1 MKLKVCG
8 MRSSK
13 NIINLARIMPDYM
26 GFIFWENSKRFVS
39 NLTPDL
45 GEPVKKVGV
54 FVNASLEYI
63 KDCIEAH
70 KLKAVQLHGNESPEQ
85 CGELAEVDVE
95 VIKAFSIQRESDF
108 SQTVVYESVCDYF
121 LFDTKGEL
129 PGGNG
134 LHFDWTVL
142 KDYPSKKPFFLSGG
156 IGPNDCL
163 AIASIIKLNLP
174 LYAIDVNSKFEI
186 EPGFKN
192 IQSIKEFK
200 SKLNDEISG

>member
-8 MRSSK
+8 MRSPN
-13 NIINLARIMPDYM
+13 NIINLAKIMPDYM

-39 NLTPDL
+39 NSTPDL
-45 GEPVKKVGV
+45 GETVKKVGV
-54 FVNASLEYI
+54 FVNARLDYI
-63 KDCIEAH
+63 QECIEAH
-70 KLKAVQLHGNESPEQ
+70 KLNAVQLHGNESPEH
-85 CGELAEVDVE
+85 CGELGEIDVE
-95 VIKAFSIQRESDF
+95 VIKAFTVQKKFDF
-108 SQTVVYESVCDYF
+108 SKILVYESVCDYF

-134 LHFDWTVL
+134 LHFNWALL

-156 IGPNDCL
+156 IGPNDCV

-200 SKLNDEISG
+200 LKLHNEISD

>member
-13 NIINLARIMPDYM
+13 NIINLAKIIPDYM

-39 NLTPDL
+39 HLTPDL

-85 CGELAEVDVE
+85 CGELGEVDVE
-95 VIKAFSIQRESDF
+95 VIKAFAVHREFDF
-108 SQTVVYESVCDYF
+108 SDIVVY
-121 LFDTKGEL
+121 
-129 PGGNG
+129 
-134 LHFDWTVL
+134 
-142 KDYPSKKPFFLSGG
+142 
-156 IGPNDCL
+156 
-163 AIASIIKLNLP
+163 
-174 LYAIDVNSKFEI
+174 
-186 EPGFKN
+186 
-192 IQSIKEFK
+192 
-200 SKLNDEISG
+200 

>member
-8 MRSSK
+8 MK
-13 NIINLARIMPDYM
+13 YKANIKAIAALKPDYM

-39 NLTPDL
+39 NSTPDI
-45 GEPVKKVGV
+45 GETVKKVGV
-54 FVNASLEYI
+54 FVNARLDYI
-63 KDCIEAH
+63 QKCIEAH
-70 KLKAVQLHGNESPEQ
+70 KLNAVQLHGNESPEQ
-85 CGELAEVDVE
+85 CGELGEIDIE
-95 VIKAFSIQRESDF
+95 VIKAFTVQKKFDF
-108 SQTVVYESVCDYF
+108 SKILVYESVCDYF

-134 LHFDWTVL
+134 LHFNWTLL

-156 IGPNDCL
+156 IGPNDCV